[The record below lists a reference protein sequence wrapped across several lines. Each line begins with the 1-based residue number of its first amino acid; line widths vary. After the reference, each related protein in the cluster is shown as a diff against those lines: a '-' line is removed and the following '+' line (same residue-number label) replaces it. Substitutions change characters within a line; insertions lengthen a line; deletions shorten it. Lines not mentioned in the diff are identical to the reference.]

1 MREGDIVTVCK
12 LDWIARS
19 SKHLLVIM
27 EQLGKKGVAFKVF
40 NINLD
45 TSTPTGKLMLTM
57 QCAIAEFERS
67 LMLETQMEGIEKAPL
82 LQELLQKNPQNHQA
96 SHRCRVGNRGG

>member
-12 LDWIARS
+12 LGWIARS
-19 SKHLLVIM
+19 SKHLLEIM

-57 QCAIAEFERS
+57 LCAIAEFERS
-67 LMLETQMEGIEKAPL
+67 LMLETQMEGIEKASGSGTPA
-82 LQELLQKNPQNHQA
+82 EKPQNYQA
-96 SHRCRVGNRGG
+96 SYRCRVENRGG